1 MAPRAE
7 TVESLSLSLMGIANA
22 ITGIKIG
29 CHLTWNG
36 GWVSGEKGG
45 KKGEGVAE
53 ETVEEAEAGDRRE
66 KYT

>member
-29 CHLTWNG
+29 YHLTWNG